1 MIILSLNRIVGFI
14 LKVSLNVMTAVINKI
29 NNEELSKVTLGGC
42 IIEMQHETV
51 IISKE
56 Y

>member
-1 MIILSLNRIVGFI
+1 MKLGEGIILRVEKKIDLI
-14 LKVSLNVMTAVINKI
+14 INKI
-29 NNEELSKVTLGGC
+29 NNKELSKVTLGGC

-56 Y
+56 